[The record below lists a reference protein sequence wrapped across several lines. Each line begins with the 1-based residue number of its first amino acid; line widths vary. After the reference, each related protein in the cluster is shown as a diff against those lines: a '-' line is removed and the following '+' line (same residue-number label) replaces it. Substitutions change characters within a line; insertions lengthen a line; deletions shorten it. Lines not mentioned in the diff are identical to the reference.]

1 MKVIRTL
8 SNVEVSIKNLGDKF
22 LLNDKY
28 IVDSYGNIAN
38 YATGRMLTARKNKK
52 GYIVYDLYLEQGK
65 KSGVLSHRVVAS
77 CFLEN
82 FSKDLQVNHID
93 CNKENN
99 HYKNLEMVTNQEN
112 SAHAVANGLMAS
124 QKGQENPFSKYTDE
138 QIHNIC
144 KFLDLGYHRDA
155 IAEVL
160 NVPSHLVKGIK
171 SRKRW
176 VHVSEK
182 YAFNKSKMIRKYIK
196 IPQDVVES
204 VLTGGEWWQNR
215 LNHY

>member
-1 MKVIRTL
+1 MSFIRTL
-8 SNVEVSIKNLGDKF
+8 SNVEVSIKKLGDKF
-22 LLNDKY
+22 LLNDRY
-28 IVDSYGNIAN
+28 TVDSYGNIEN
-38 YATGRMLTARKNKK
+38 YTTGRMLTARKNKK
-52 GYIVYDLYLEQGK
+52 GYILYDLYLEKGK
-65 KSGVLSHRVVAS
+65 KSAVLSHRAVAS

-82 FSKDLQVNHID
+82 FSKYLQVNHID
-93 CNKENN
+93 CNKENK

-112 SAHAVANGLMAS
+112 SAHAVANGLMVS
-124 QKGQENPFSKYTDE
+124 LKGQENGFSKYTEE

-144 KFLDLGYHRDA
+144 KFLELGYHRDA

-160 NVPSHLVKGIK
+160 NVPNHLVKGIK

-182 YAFNKSKMIRKYIK
+182 YTFNKSKMVYKYVK

-204 VLTGGEWWQNR
+204 VLTKGEQ
-215 LNHY
+215 